1 MAENRHTGEAAS
13 WKLEGSILKQLHAMQ
28 SVSRLAVWYVLLHG
42 SYRWSTVS
50 WKLEAGIQR
59 NYMPCSQQVGWLC
72 GMCCYRAYLDGEQS
86 AAAECDRGE
95 FDLGNR
101 VAGLVN
107 SVAGKALGQT
117 NKVVRSE
124 VGSWKHV
131 SRAITCH
138 AVSK

>member
-1 MAENRHTGEAAS
+1 MCKV
-13 WKLEGSILKQLHAMQ
+13 KLEVGSRYPGQLHATQ
-28 SVSRLAVWYVLLHG
+28 SVSRLSVWYVLLQG
-42 SYRWSTVS
+42 LSRWSTIS
-50 WKLEAGIQR
+50 GSK
-59 NYMPCSQQVGWLC
+59 
-72 GMCCYRAYLDGEQS
+72 
-86 AAAECDRGE
+86 ECDRCE

-107 SVAGKALGQT
+107 QVAGKALRQT

-124 VGSWKHV
+124 VGSWKQV